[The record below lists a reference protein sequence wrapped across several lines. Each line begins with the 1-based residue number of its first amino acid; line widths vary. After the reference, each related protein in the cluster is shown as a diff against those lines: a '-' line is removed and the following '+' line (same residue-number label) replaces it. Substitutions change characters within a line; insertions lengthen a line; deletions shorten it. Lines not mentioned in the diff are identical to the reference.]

1 MPGVR
6 FDRFCAS
13 TAIVLLLSAAA
24 GGALAQ
30 SGGTDADAAA
40 VGPNAAN
47 VAPAAQ
53 GDSGQTNPKPPP
65 GQADETATPAAV
77 SAPDESSGQPAAA
90 HAPAA
95 TTKPEESAAQPAAT
109 AATPAAV
116 SAPDESSG
124 QPAAARAPAATA
136 KPEES
141 AAQPAATAAT
151 PTATATPESSEQPTN
166 QAPAAAA
173 TPQSTPNPVQP
184 TEQPAAAAATAA
196 PATNAAPAAAA
207 TGEEAL
213 PTTAAAPPAP
223 NPGAEADAAIAEQLH
238 NLANGRFDR
247 IIGSKKDR
255 TTIDAFYSGRNY
267 APIWISDGKAN
278 ARARAAIAY
287 LGHVDADGL
296 DPADYPV
303 PDFASLTDPA
313 ALAEAEIRLT
323 TSVITYAHHALIG
336 RVHWSRVSGD
346 IYYDRKPP
354 NPADVLADMVDAKDA
369 GEALDAYEPH
379 NPGYLAL
386 KAKLAEIRAG
396 KDDAG
401 EARIANGPAL
411 KVGMQDK
418 RVPQLRERLGV
429 AGDGA
434 TYDKVLAEAV
444 KKFQREHGL
453 RPTGALTSA
462 TIAAIDGRRPDHPA
476 DIIIANME
484 RWRWMPH
491 NLGKVYVIVNLPD
504 FTLRVF
510 DDGRQVWMTK
520 IVDGKPETPT
530 PIMSA
535 EMKYITVNP
544 TWNVP
549 PSIVAKEYLPAL
561 QQDSTVL
568 ERMGLQVS
576 RNPDGTIHISQP
588 PGDKNA
594 LGRVRFNFPNKF
606 LVYQHDTPDK
616 YLFAYSRR
624 AFSHGC
630 MRVQDPVKYAEVL
643 LSIVRPGQG
652 YTEDRIRKMFGN
664 TETDIQFPKFIPVHL
679 TYQTAFVDEN
689 GKLEF
694 RDDIYGRDK
703 ALLAV
708 LNGDERKVADIP
720 IERKENPIRR
730 EALAMP
736 EWSPW
741 GGRSY
746 YPDGGNFFTRLFGGG
761 FAAEPAP
768 AQHRRI
774 AQRPRR
780 RTESR
785 ERLQQ

>member
-6 FDRFCAS
+6 LDRFFAS

-30 SGGTDADAAA
+30 SNGTDSGAAA
-40 VGPNAAN
+40 GAVANATNAAA

-53 GDSGQTNPKPPP
+53 GDSGQTTPKPSGP
-65 GQADETATPAAV
+65 ADETATSAATMK
-77 SAPDESSGQPAAA
+77 PDASGQPAAA
-90 HAPAA
+90 AVAPAE
-95 TTKPEESAAQPAAT
+95 P
-109 AATPAAV
+109 ATPTQ
-116 SAPDESSG
+116 SG
-124 QPAAARAPAATA
+124 DQPAAANAMPAAPA
-136 KPEES
+136 
-141 AAQPAATAAT
+141 T
-151 PTATATPESSEQPTN
+151 PGESSEQPPN

-173 TPQSTPNPVQP
+173 TPESTPNPAQS
-184 TEQPAAAAATAA
+184 TEEPAAPAATAA
-196 PATNAAPAAAA
+196 PATNAAPAAAS
-207 TGEEAL
+207 TGEEEEAH
-213 PTTAAAPPAP
+213 PATAAVPPAATP
-223 NPGAEADAAIAEQLH
+223 APDPGAEADAAIAEQLH
-238 NLANGRFDR
+238 NLANGKFDR

-346 IYYDRKPP
+346 ISYDRKPP
-354 NPADVLADMVDAKDA
+354 DPADVLANMINAKDV

-396 KDDAG
+396 KDDTG
-401 EARIANGPAL
+401 EAKIANGPAL

-418 RVPQLRERLGV
+418 RVPQLRERLDI
-429 AGDGA
+429 AGDGT

-453 RPTGALTSA
+453 KPTGTLTSA
-462 TIAAIDGRRPDHPA
+462 TIEALDGRKPDHPA

-491 NLGKVYVIVNLPD
+491 DLGKVYVIVNLPD
-504 FTLRVF
+504 FTLRVI
-510 DDGRQVWMTK
+510 DDGKQVWKTK

-774 AQRPRR
+774 AQRPQR